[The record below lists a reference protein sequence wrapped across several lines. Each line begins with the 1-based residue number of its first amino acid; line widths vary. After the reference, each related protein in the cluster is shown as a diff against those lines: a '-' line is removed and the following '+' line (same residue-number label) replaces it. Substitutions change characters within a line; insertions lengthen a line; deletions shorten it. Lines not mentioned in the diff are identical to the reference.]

1 MRRISQVGLG
11 LAIAIGS
18 VGLAGA
24 AGIER
29 TLPSPT
35 RLLFEP
41 GTYGELGISF
51 TDPRQRGDGAIL
63 PPEYTGQPLDT
74 VLSGKTSDLFDPY
87 WGFSGAFKSDIT
99 DRLSYA
105 FVLDQP
111 FGADTVYGQDTFA
124 GGFTYAGTTATLDTW
139 QAIGILAYDLR
150 PDVKLYGGLRALWT
164 EASADVP
171 FLRDYTVETGSD
183 WGTGYLAGIA
193 YSRPSIAMRVALTYA
208 SDVRI
213 RYDTEEW
220 NTFDSTTDVTFPQSV
235 DLEFQTGIA
244 PETLLYGSVRWV
256 EWSVF
261 EMAPEQYT
269 ASFLEPLVRY
279 DRDYTTYTIGLGR
292 QLTDRLAG
300 SVSFIHEPS
309 QGGSNLN
316 TLGPYDGRTLGAA
329 ALSYDLDRFNV
340 TGGMAFGR
348 IGNTSN
354 GFETEFDDG
363 SVWSAGLRL
372 GYTF

>member
-1 MRRISQVGLG
+1 M
-11 LAIAIGS
+11 
-18 VGLAGA
+18 
-24 AGIER
+24 
-29 TLPSPT
+29 
-35 RLLFEP
+35 
-41 GTYGELGISF
+41 
-51 TDPRQRGDGAIL
+51 
-63 PPEYTGQPLDT
+63 
-74 VLSGKTSDLFDPY
+74 
-87 WGFSGAFKSDIT
+87 
-99 DRLSYA
+99 
-105 FVLDQP
+105 
-111 FGADTVYGQDTFA
+111 
-124 GGFTYAGTTATLDTW
+124 
-139 QAIGILAYDLR
+139 
-150 PDVKLYGGLRALWT
+150 
-164 EASADVP
+164 
-171 FLRDYTVETGSD
+171 ETGSD

-208 SDVRI
+208 SEVRI

-244 PETLLYGSVRWV
+244 PGTLIYGSVRWV

-329 ALSYDLDRFNV
+329 ALSYDLDRFSV

-348 IGNTSN
+348 LGNTSN

-372 GYTF
+372 GYAF